1 MSNAYLSPI
10 LQDAQFNDDG
20 TFLAGG
26 LIWFY
31 QAGTTTP
38 VLAYTTPDADTA
50 WPNPI
55 QLNAR
60 GETGGE
66 IWLLNGTTYKMVL
79 ESPPEYGQAHGV
91 VISTFDN
98 ISGVNEPGDIAN
110 QNWVTFSGTPI
121 YLTPATFSVSG
132 DYQAIFLTGRRL
144 KMTNGAGGIT
154 YGTVVDSIYSLGST
168 TITVSPDYG
177 QTVDSGIASV
187 QYGFIETGDVS
198 SIPVPVFAG
207 SANSG
212 SGSTLWIDYD
222 PAIGLRWAQNAG
234 ALTLNWPIN
243 AATATAAATNSFATQ
258 QTSSQGIISVKRIG
272 VNDVSLV
279 NDSTSWGLLEQNVGY
294 AVQYNRSTS
303 KYSYGGFTLPSP
315 ATSKYIQLPNG
326 LIMQFGQ
333 GTASNAGTSVTFPTA
348 FGSFAVSVVGTQVGS
363 THVAISANSLTTTGF
378 TAYCATT
385 EPFSY
390 IAFGY

>member
-177 QTVDSGIASV
+177 QTVDSGIVSV

-207 SANSG
+207 SYTSG
-212 SGSTLWIDYD
+212 SQYQMWMNYD
-222 PAIGLRWAQNAG
+222 GTNVKWSKDSDASSA
-234 ALTLNWPIN
+234 NWPIN
-243 AATATAAATNSFATQ
+243 ITGGAASASVSSFSN
-258 QTSSQGIISVKRIG
+258 TSSAAEGNFIAKCNG
-272 VNDVSLV
+272 VNDLYVRNS
-279 NDSTSWGLLEQNVGY
+279 SASWALYCADGGDGVIY
-294 AVQYNRSTS
+294 DRSTGKFS
-303 KYSYGGFTLPSP
+303 FGGFTLPSP

-326 LIMQFGQ
+326 LIIQFGQ

-378 TAYCATT
+378 TAYAATT